1 MPNKA
6 HAIKKQRVDIKRHA
20 VNRTRLS
27 RMRTIVK
34 KVEEQI
40 AAGKQKEAMEALRAA
55 ASVLQRGAQ
64 KGLIKKG
71 NASRKISRLNK
82 RIKVMKKKAA

>member
-6 HAIKKQRVDIKRHA
+6 HAIKKQRVDIKRHD

-40 AAGKQKEAMEALRAA
+40 AAGKQKEAMVALRAA

-64 KGLIKKG
+64 KGLIKPG
-71 NASRKISRLNK
+71 NAARRISRLNR
-82 RIKVMKKKAA
+82 RIKIMKKKAA

>member
-6 HAIKKQRVDIKRHA
+6 HAIKKQRVDVKRHS

-40 AAGKQKEAMEALRAA
+40 AAGKQKEAMVALRAA
-55 ASVLQRGAQ
+55 AAVLQRGAQ

-71 NASRKISRLNK
+71 NASRRISRLNK
-82 RIKVMKKKAA
+82 RIKTMGKKAA

>member
-27 RMRTIVK
+27 RLRTYVK

-40 AAGKQKEAMEALRAA
+40 AAGNQKEAMAALRL
-55 ASVLQRGAQ
+55 ASSNLHRGAQ
-64 KGLIKKG
+64 KGLVKLG
-71 NASRKISRLNK
+71 TASRKISRLNK
-82 RIKVMKKKAA
+82 RIKTMGKKTA